1 MKKVYVFALV
11 MCCSIVAVAQT
22 ERGNWL
28 IGGNF
33 NLNTV
38 SNSTTI
44 GLNPTAGYFVA
55 NNVAVGATVMLEY
68 DKFGENKSTTFGA
81 GPLARYYFGKANVKP
96 FLNGELNFI
105 SQKFKFPTGTN
116 TENGVNYF
124 LGAGLALF
132 LNQSVA
138 LEGMAGYNHT
148 KIKDIEGDGGFAMR
162 IGFQVYLQPGR
173 VVEQIRNNQ

>member
-1 MKKVYVFALV
+1 MKKVYVFVLAV
-11 MCCSIVAVAQT
+11 CCGFGAMAQT
-22 ERGNWL
+22 EKGNWL
-28 IGGNF
+28 VGGTF

-55 NNVAVGATVMLEY
+55 DNFAVGATIMLEY

-81 GPLARYYFGKANVKP
+81 GPLARYYFGKPTNVRP
-96 FLNGELNFI
+96 FAHGELNFL

-116 TENGVNYF
+116 TENGINYF

-132 LNQSVA
+132 LNENVA
-138 LEGMAGYNHT
+138 LEGLAGYNHT
-148 KIKDIEGDGGFAMR
+148 KIKDIEGDGGFALR
-162 IGFQVYLQPGR
+162 IGFQVYLRPSR
-173 VVEQIRNNQ
+173 VVEQIKNN